1 MRRTILCSIVA
12 LIAVEMLSSAVVAQG
27 PPPKFVVDVWPLGKM
42 PGRGAVEPERDQPA
56 RPDGIQRITN
66 ISRPTLAVYPA
77 ASKKAPTILISPGG
91 GYTNV
96 VPGKEGYEVAAWL
109 NSIGMTA
116 LVLKYRVPN
125 NRDGALQDIQRA
137 IRLAHENANEWNIDR
152 KRIGLMG
159 FSAGGHLSAKASMLF
174 GHRTYEAIDE
184 IDKHKARP
192 EFAVLVYPAYL
203 EKNGVIATD
212 VDLTA
217 KLPPTLIF
225 GTVDDKTYFNSSKV
239 YHAALEAAKLRSNLV
254 MYNTGGHGYGMRA
267 TGEAKAWTE
276 DTEKWLR
283 EIKILK

>member
-1 MRRTILCSIVA
+1 MRSFTILTALAFLSIAA
-12 LIAVEMLSSAVVAQG
+12 LAQG
-27 PPPKFVVDVWPLGKM
+27 PPPTLVVDVWPEGKM
-42 PGRGAVEPERDQPA
+42 PGRGADEPERDQPA

-125 NRDGALQDIQRA
+125 NREGALQDIQRA
-137 IRLAHENANEWNIDR
+137 IRLAHANAREWNIDR
-152 KRIGLMG
+152 KRLGVMG

-174 GHRTYEAIDE
+174 DKESYAAIDK
-184 IDKHKARP
+184 IDKHKMRP
-192 EFAVLVYPAYL
+192 DFTVLVYPAYL
-203 EKNGVIATD
+203 EKDGLVATD
-212 VDLTA
+212 VDL
-217 KLPPTLIF
+217 PPTLIL
-225 GTVDDKTYFNSSKV
+225 GTVDDKTYFIASKA
-239 YHAALEAAKLRSNLV
+239 YHEALDAAKLPNKLIV
-254 MYNTGGHGYGMRA
+254 YNTGGHGYGMRA
-267 TGEAKAWTE
+267 TGEAQAWTR

>member
-1 MRRTILCSIVA
+1 MRSLTILATLVFLSIAA
-12 LIAVEMLSSAVVAQG
+12 LAQG
-27 PPPKFVVDVWPLGKM
+27 PPPKLVVDVWPEGKM
-42 PGRGAVEPERDQPA
+42 PGRGAAEPERDQPA

-125 NRDGALQDIQRA
+125 NREGALQDVQRA
-137 IRLAHENANEWNIDR
+137 LRLAHENAKAWNIDR
-152 KRIGLMG
+152 KRLGVMG

-174 GHRTYEAIDE
+174 GQSSYAAIDKV
-184 IDKHKARP
+184 DKHKIRP
-192 EFAVLVYPAYL
+192 DFAVLVYPAYL
-203 EKNGVIATD
+203 EKDGLVSADI
-212 VDLTA
+212 
-217 KLPPTLIF
+217 KLPPTLIL
-225 GTVDDKTYFNSSKV
+225 GTVDDKTYFGASKA
-239 YHAALEAAKLRSNLV
+239 YHEALDAAKLTNKLIV
-254 MYNTGGHGYGMRA
+254 YNTGGHGYGMRA
-267 TGEAKAWTE
+267 TGEAQAWTK

>member
-1 MRRTILCSIVA
+1 MRTLTILATLAFLS
-12 LIAVEMLSSAVVAQG
+12 IAVLAQG
-27 PPPKFVVDVWPLGKM
+27 PPPKLVVDVWPEGRM
-42 PGRGAVEPERDQPA
+42 PGRGAAEPERDQPA

-66 ISRPTLAVYPA
+66 ISHPTLAVYPA

-125 NRDGALQDIQRA
+125 NREGALQDIQRA
-137 IRLAHENANEWNIDR
+137 IRLAHANANEWNIDR
-152 KRIGLMG
+152 KRLGVMG

-174 GHRTYEAIDE
+174 GQSSYAAIDKV
-184 IDKHKARP
+184 DKQKLRP
-192 EFAVLVYPAYL
+192 DFAVLVYPAYL
-203 EKNGVIATD
+203 EKDGLVT
-212 VDLTA
+212 TA
-217 KLPPTLIF
+217 VNLPQTLIL

-239 YHAALEAAKLRSNLV
+239 YHEALDTAKLPNKLII
-254 MYNTGGHGYGMRA
+254 YNTGGHGYGMRA
-267 TGEAKAWTE
+267 TGEAQAWTK